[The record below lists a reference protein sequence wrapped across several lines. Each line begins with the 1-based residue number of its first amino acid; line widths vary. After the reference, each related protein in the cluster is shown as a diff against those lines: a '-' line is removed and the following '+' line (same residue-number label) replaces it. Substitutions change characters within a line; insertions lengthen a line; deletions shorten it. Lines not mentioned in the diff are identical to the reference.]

1 MQLASAWQLW
11 VSVVHSSISVSLEQI
26 PRISNYFHDTY
37 KSNCWA
43 WHKLK
48 TGQEGF
54 IYQHK
59 WLHHRCSP
67 YDKYRRMIPW
77 YWCSLHQHGS
87 CPCSLNIPLYLKI
100 HKTDIKDLLYR
111 FTVVQKTRPGICFD
125 SFEEEKLRIQII
137 QSSRQYSLVILLSL
151 FTLLNIEMHS
161 I

>member
-100 HKTDIKDLLYR
+100 HKTDIKDILYR
-111 FTVVQKTRPGICFD
+111 FTVVQSVSCIVHSDIPSVLNCSD
-125 SFEEEKLRIQII
+125 
-137 QSSRQYSLVILLSL
+137 QSVCMFQFNWR
-151 FTLLNIEMHS
+151 
-161 I
+161 